1 MTNTEN
7 CFYLGAE
14 TLFSKLSRR
23 LNLSLSGRHHELSI
37 KNSKRKQNKR
47 KVKIIP
53 MSYSEQDEKVQSA
66 GKKHSWKKTC
76 TVNKKGT
83 FGKLK
88 GNFGKQ

>member
-1 MTNTEN
+1 
-7 CFYLGAE
+7 
-14 TLFSKLSRR
+14 
-23 LNLSLSGRHHELSI
+23 
-37 KNSKRKQNKR
+37 
-47 KVKIIP
+47 